1 MSSLPLHHLQGE
13 VFLGETLF
21 HAGVPDPFRIIL
33 YDIAL
38 HVIEHIPFPLCGN
51 RHRRGPGPLDGPG
64 SRALNIRTPGLLHL
78 GTELPAPAAD
88 LKLRTL
94 HTDQLRDAA
103 NRFSTHFALHNLT
116 NTLYADFPIYLF
128 EERMG
133 DILRDTAEPQSP
145 EELCRLYRTL
155 SEQLRDQL
163 QQIENDKH
171 EIETQM
177 LDRVSNL
184 ESRNLELREQL
195 RQIEADKRYIETQK
209 IRYEREVRKLKSESE
224 QLRSPPLIIGTVVDV
239 IDSSRVIVRSSA
251 GPRFL
256 VRTSPSIN
264 PEDLKAGARCTLNQ
278 QSLAIVELLPS
289 SFDAQVYG
297 MELVDSPQE
306 SYSDIG
312 GLKEQINEIREAV
325 ELPLKRPELF
335 TRIGIEPPKGV
346 LLHGPPGT
354 GKTLLAKAVAHE
366 TNAHFMRVVGS
377 ELVQKYIGEGARLV
391 RELFDLAK
399 KKSPTII
406 FIDEIDAV
414 GASRTEANT
423 SGDREVQRT
432 LMQLLAGMDG
442 FENRGDVKIIGAT
455 NRIDILDKALLR
467 PGRFDRIIEIPLPD
481 EEGRL
486 SILKV
491 HTRALTM
498 DESVILSEIA
508 GLTDGKNGADL
519 RAICMEAGMFA
530 IRNERSAITREDFLA
545 AIDKIRLDFN
555 RGVPDVEGRM
565 FA

>member
-1 MSSLPLHHLQGE
+1 M
-13 VFLGETLF
+13 
-21 HAGVPDPFRIIL
+21 A
-33 YDIAL
+33 
-38 HVIEHIPFPLCGN
+38 
-51 RHRRGPGPLDGPG
+51 
-64 SRALNIRTPGLLHL
+64 
-78 GTELPAPAAD
+78 
-88 LKLRTL
+88 
-94 HTDQLRDAA
+94 
-103 NRFSTHFALHNLT
+103 
-116 NTLYADFPIYLF
+116 
-128 EERMG
+128 
-133 DILRDTAEPQSP
+133 DILRQSQDPQTP
-145 EELCRLYRTL
+145 EDLYRLYRTL
-155 SEQLRDQL
+155 SEQLRGQL
-163 QQIENDKH
+163 SQIENDKH
-171 EIETQM
+171 ELEVQM
-177 LDRVSNL
+177 MERVGNL

-195 RQIEADKRYIETQK
+195 RQVEADKRYIETQK

-224 QLRSPPLIIGTVVDV
+224 QLRSPPLIIGTITDVVDA
-239 IDSSRVIVRSSA
+239 SRVIVRSSA

-256 VRTSPSIN
+256 VRSSPSIAT
-264 PEDLKAGARCTLNQ
+264 EELKPGVRCTLNQ
-278 QSLAIVELLPS
+278 QSLAIVELLPT

-306 SYSDIG
+306 TYADIG
-312 GLKEQINEIREAV
+312 GLDAQINEIKEAV

-335 TRIGIEPPKGV
+335 LRIGIEPPKGV

-414 GASRTEANT
+414 GASRTETNT

-455 NRIDILDKALLR
+455 NRIDILDRALLR

-481 EEGRL
+481 EVGRL

-491 HTRALTM
+491 HCRVLM
-498 DESVILSEIA
+498 VDETVDLREIA
-508 GLTDGKNGADL
+508 QQTDGKNGADL

-530 IRNERSAITREDFLA
+530 IRKERPAITQEDFRA
-545 AIDKIRLDFN
+545 AITKIRLDFH
-555 RGVPDVEGRM
+555 RGPVDVEGEM

>member
-1 MSSLPLHHLQGE
+1 MAD
-13 VFLGETLF
+13 TL
-21 HAGVPDPFRIIL
+21 R
-33 YDIAL
+33 
-38 HVIEHIPFPLCGN
+38 E
-51 RHRRGPGPLDGPG
+51 
-64 SRALNIRTPGLLHL
+64 S
-78 GTELPAPAAD
+78 
-88 LKLRTL
+88 
-94 HTDQLRDAA
+94 
-103 NRFSTHFALHNLT
+103 
-116 NTLYADFPIYLF
+116 
-128 EERMG
+128 
-133 DILRDTAEPQSP
+133 AEPQTP
-145 EELCRLYRTL
+145 EELYRLYRSLT
-155 SEQLRDQL
+155 EQLREQL
-163 QQIENDKH
+163 QQIETDKH
-171 EIETQM
+171 ELEVQM
-177 LDRVSNL
+177 LDRVGNL

-195 RQIEADKRYIETQK
+195 RQVEADKRYIETQK

-239 IDSSRVIVRSSA
+239 VDASRVIVRSSA

-256 VRTSPSIN
+256 VRSSPNISA
-264 PEDLKAGARCTLNQ
+264 EDLKPGARCTLNQ

-306 SYSDIG
+306 NYADIG
-312 GLKEQINEIREAV
+312 GLDAQINEIREAV

-391 RELFDLAK
+391 RELFDMAK
-399 KKSPTII
+399 TKAPTII

-414 GASRTEANT
+414 GASRTDANT

-455 NRIDILDKALLR
+455 NRIDILDRALLR
-467 PGRFDRIIEIPLPD
+467 PGRFDRIIEIPLPND
-481 EEGRL
+481 AGRL

-491 HTRALTM
+491 HTRGLTI
-498 DESVILSEIA
+498 DDSVDLSVIA
-508 GLTDGKNGADL
+508 QLTEGKNGADL
-519 RAICMEAGMFA
+519 HAICMEAGMFA
-530 IRNERSAITREDFLA
+530 IRKDRPTITQEDFLA
-545 AIDKIRLDFN
+545 AIEKVRLDFN
-555 RGVPDVEGRM
+555 RGLPGGEGVM

>member
-1 MSSLPLHHLQGE
+1 MSDIIRQSQ
-13 VFLGETLF
+13 
-21 HAGVPDPFRIIL
+21 DPQTPEDL
-33 YDIAL
+33 Y
-38 HVIEHIPFPLCGN
+38 
-51 RHRRGPGPLDGPG
+51 
-64 SRALNIRTPGLLHL
+64 
-78 GTELPAPAAD
+78 
-88 LKLRTL
+88 
-94 HTDQLRDAA
+94 
-103 NRFSTHFALHNLT
+103 
-116 NTLYADFPIYLF
+116 
-128 EERMG
+128 
-133 DILRDTAEPQSP
+133 
-145 EELCRLYRTL
+145 RLYRSL
-155 SEQLRDQL
+155 SEQLRGQL
-163 QQIENDKH
+163 SQIENDKH
-171 EIETQM
+171 ELEVQM
-177 LDRVSNL
+177 MERVGNL

-195 RQIEADKRYIETQK
+195 RQVEADKRYIETQK

-224 QLRSPPLIIGTVVDV
+224 QLRSPPLIIGTITDVVDT
-239 IDSSRVIVRSSA
+239 SRVIVRSSA

-256 VRTSPSIN
+256 VRSSPSIAA
-264 PEDLKAGARCTLNQ
+264 EELKPGVRCTLNQ
-278 QSLAIVELLPS
+278 QSLAIVELLPT

-306 SYSDIG
+306 TYADIG
-312 GLKEQINEIREAV
+312 GLEAQINEIKEAV

-335 TRIGIEPPKGV
+335 LRIGIEPPKGV

-399 KKSPTII
+399 KKAPTII

-414 GASRTEANT
+414 GASRTETNT

-455 NRIDILDKALLR
+455 NRIDILDRALLR

-481 EEGRL
+481 ETGRL

-491 HTRALTM
+491 HCRALM
-498 DESVILSEIA
+498 VDETVDLMEVA
-508 GLTDGKNGADL
+508 RQTEGKNGADL

-530 IRNERSAITREDFLA
+530 IRKERPAITQEDFRA
-545 AIDKIRLDFN
+545 AITKIRLDFN
-555 RGVPDVEGRM
+555 RGPVDVEGEM

>member
-1 MSSLPLHHLQGE
+1 MM
-13 VFLGETLF
+13 
-21 HAGVPDPFRIIL
+21 
-33 YDIAL
+33 
-38 HVIEHIPFPLCGN
+38 
-51 RHRRGPGPLDGPG
+51 
-64 SRALNIRTPGLLHL
+64 
-78 GTELPAPAAD
+78 
-88 LKLRTL
+88 
-94 HTDQLRDAA
+94 
-103 NRFSTHFALHNLT
+103 
-116 NTLYADFPIYLF
+116 
-128 EERMG
+128 ERVG
-133 DILRDTAEPQSP
+133 
-145 EELCRLYRTL
+145 
-155 SEQLRDQL
+155 
-163 QQIENDKH
+163 
-171 EIETQM
+171 
-177 LDRVSNL
+177 NL

-195 RQIEADKRYIETQK
+195 RQVEADKRYIETQK

-224 QLRSPPLIIGTVVDV
+224 QLRSPPLIIGTITDVVDT
-239 IDSSRVIVRSSA
+239 SRVIVRSSA
-251 GPRFL
+251 GPRFM
-256 VRTSPSIN
+256 VRSSPSIAA
-264 PEDLKAGARCTLNQ
+264 EELKPGVRCTLNQ
-278 QSLAIVELLPS
+278 QSLAIVEVLPT

-306 SYSDIG
+306 TYVDIG
-312 GLKEQINEIREAV
+312 GLEAQINEIKEAV

-335 TRIGIEPPKGV
+335 LRIGIEPPKGV

-399 KKSPTII
+399 KKAPTII

-414 GASRTEANT
+414 GASRTETNT

-455 NRIDILDKALLR
+455 NRIDILDRALLR

-481 EEGRL
+481 ETGRL

-491 HTRALTM
+491 HCRALM
-498 DESVILSEIA
+498 VDETVDLREVA
-508 GLTDGKNGADL
+508 RQTEGKNGADL

-530 IRNERSAITREDFLA
+530 IRKERPAITQEDFRA
-545 AIDKIRLDFN
+545 AITKIRLDFA
-555 RGVPDVEGRM
+555 RGPVDVEGEM

>member
-1 MSSLPLHHLQGE
+1 MAD
-13 VFLGETLF
+13 TLRQ
-21 HAGVPDPFRIIL
+21 AQDPQTPEDL
-33 YDIAL
+33 Y
-38 HVIEHIPFPLCGN
+38 
-51 RHRRGPGPLDGPG
+51 
-64 SRALNIRTPGLLHL
+64 
-78 GTELPAPAAD
+78 
-88 LKLRTL
+88 
-94 HTDQLRDAA
+94 
-103 NRFSTHFALHNLT
+103 
-116 NTLYADFPIYLF
+116 
-128 EERMG
+128 
-133 DILRDTAEPQSP
+133 
-145 EELCRLYRTL
+145 RLYRTL
-155 SEQLRDQL
+155 TEQLRGQL
-163 QQIENDKH
+163 IQIENDKH
-171 EIETQM
+171 ELEVQM
-177 LDRVSNL
+177 MERVGHL

-195 RQIEADKRYIETQK
+195 RQVEADKRYIETQK

-224 QLRSPPLIIGTVVDV
+224 QLRSPPLIIGTITDVVDA
-239 IDSSRVIVRSSA
+239 SRVIVRSSA

-256 VRTSPSIN
+256 VRSSPSI
-264 PEDLKAGARCTLNQ
+264 PAEEIKPGVRCTLNQ
-278 QSLAIVELLPS
+278 QSLAIVEILHT

-306 SYSDIG
+306 TYADIG
-312 GLKEQINEIREAV
+312 GLEAQINEIKEAV

-335 TRIGIEPPKGV
+335 LRIGVEPPKGV

-366 TNAHFMRVVGS
+366 TDAHFMRVVGS

-399 KKSPTII
+399 KKAPTII

-432 LMQLLAGMDG
+432 LLQLLAGMDG

-455 NRIDILDKALLR
+455 NRIDILDRALLR

-481 EEGRL
+481 QTGRL

-491 HTRALTM
+491 HCRALM
-498 DESVILSEIA
+498 IDEMVDLMEVA
-508 GLTDGKNGADL
+508 QQTEGKNGADL

-530 IRNERSAITREDFLA
+530 IRKDRPAITQEDFRA
-545 AIDKIRLDFN
+545 AITKIRLDFN
-555 RGVPDVEGRM
+555 RGPVEVEGEM

>member
-1 MSSLPLHHLQGE
+1 M
-13 VFLGETLF
+13 
-21 HAGVPDPFRIIL
+21 A
-33 YDIAL
+33 
-38 HVIEHIPFPLCGN
+38 
-51 RHRRGPGPLDGPG
+51 
-64 SRALNIRTPGLLHL
+64 
-78 GTELPAPAAD
+78 
-88 LKLRTL
+88 
-94 HTDQLRDAA
+94 
-103 NRFSTHFALHNLT
+103 
-116 NTLYADFPIYLF
+116 
-128 EERMG
+128 
-133 DILRDTAEPQSP
+133 DILRDTSEPRSP
-145 EELCRLYRTL
+145 EELCRLYRTI

-163 QQIENDKH
+163 QQLESDKH
-171 EIETQM
+171 DIETQF
-177 LDRVSNL
+177 LDRINNL

-195 RQIEADKRYIETQK
+195 RQVEADKRYIETQK
-209 IRYEREVRKLKSESE
+209 IRFEREVRKLKSESE

-239 IDSSRVIVRSSA
+239 IDPTRVIVRSSA

-256 VRTSPSIN
+256 VRSSPSIN
-264 PEDLKAGARCTLNQ
+264 PDELKAGARCTLNQ

-297 MELVDSPQE
+297 MELEDSPRE
-306 SYSDIG
+306 SYTDIG
-312 GLKEQINEIREAV
+312 GLKDQINEIREAV
-325 ELPLKRPELF
+325 ELPLKKPELF

-346 LLHGPPGT
+346 LLYGPPGT

-399 KKSPTII
+399 KKAPTIV

-455 NRIDILDKALLR
+455 NRIDILDRALLR

-481 EEGRL
+481 DEGRL

-491 HTRALTM
+491 HTRTLTM
-498 DESVILSEIA
+498 DESVNLTEIA
-508 GLTDGKNGADL
+508 GLTEGRNGADL

-530 IRNERSAITREDFLA
+530 IRRERDQISRGDFLA
-545 AIDKIRLDFN
+545 AIEKVRSDFT
-555 RGVPDVEGRM
+555 RTHPDSEGRM